1 MIKKIVCF
9 FVLLLTAFS
18 VLQPVGVV
26 VWAQD
31 SQDDE
36 IDKKAE
42 RIREEVKSIIAEADD
57 LSPAQLQEKK
67 AFCGNLVSHDKDE
80 KILTIEAQGKSKRA
94 SYTDDTVF
102 VNIVRQKI
110 EPRELEIGSYVI
122 AMGYVN
128 RLGKEELA
136 VKRLIVQETPQ
147 EIKRRSFFGQV
158 SDISQEEE
166 VFSLSIKEEDLVLEI
181 LADKAE
187 ILSGTI
193 TKKTVDF
200 DKLAEDQKVVL
211 IGTEKESHQVKAIK
225 VYIISSLEATPSPVS
240 D

>member
-9 FVLLLTAFS
+9 FVFLLTVLL
-18 VLQPVGVV
+18 VLQPAGVV

-80 KILTIEAQGKSKRA
+80 KILTIEAQGKSKGA
-94 SYTDDTVF
+94 YYTDDTMF
-102 VNIVRQKI
+102 VNIIRQKI

-187 ILSGTI
+187 ILSGTT

-200 DKLAEDQKVVL
+200 DKLAEDQKVIL
-211 IGTEKESHQVKAIK
+211 IGTEEESRQIKAIK
-225 VYIISSLEATPSPVS
+225 IYIISSLEVTPSPVS